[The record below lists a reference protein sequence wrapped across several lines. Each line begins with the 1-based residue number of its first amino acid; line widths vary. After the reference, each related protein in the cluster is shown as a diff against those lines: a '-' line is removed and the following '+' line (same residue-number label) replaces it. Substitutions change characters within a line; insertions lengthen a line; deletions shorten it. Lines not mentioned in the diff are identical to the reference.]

1 MMSSK
6 VKLIKSQFLIKK
18 NEEKIIKMITL
29 HYIWVTIFLGGNTMR
44 FL

>member
-29 HYIWVTIFLGGNTMR
+29 NYIWVTIFLGGNTMR